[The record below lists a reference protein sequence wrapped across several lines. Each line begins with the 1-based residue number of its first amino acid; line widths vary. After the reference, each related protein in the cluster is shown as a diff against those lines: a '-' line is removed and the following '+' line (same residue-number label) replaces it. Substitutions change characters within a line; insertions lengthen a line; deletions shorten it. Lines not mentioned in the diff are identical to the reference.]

1 MISVN
6 VVNYRASS
14 IESIGLEESKIN
26 LFPNPASNFLTI
38 KTKLKQI
45 YLSDLT
51 GKIILILEVNNGQR
65 ILDIS
70 TIENGIYFIN
80 DGKNK
85 GLKFIVQH

>member
-1 MISVN
+1 
-6 VVNYRASS
+6 
-14 IESIGLEESKIN
+14 
-26 LFPNPASNFLTI
+26 
-38 KTKLKQI
+38 
-45 YLSDLT
+45 LSDLT